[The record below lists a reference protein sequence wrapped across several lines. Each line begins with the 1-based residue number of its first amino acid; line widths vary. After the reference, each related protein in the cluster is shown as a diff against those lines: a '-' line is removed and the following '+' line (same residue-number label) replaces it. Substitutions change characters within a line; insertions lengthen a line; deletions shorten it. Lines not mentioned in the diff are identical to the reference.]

1 MNHLL
6 RGSAKSL
13 LFLALGCL
21 IDIQLSNAQPITVGA
36 NVTITLTTGVPGGTM
51 TSVVNAARTLT
62 YRRQVAISKITVSTS
77 CPGQSFTLKV
87 LATGVPDGI
96 AAPEVDLVNGMPA
109 TDFIVSI
116 PARPPNTARTCNLRY
131 TALATFA
138 QGNSTEDG
146 NDVHTVTYTILA
158 Q

>member
-1 MNHLL
+1 MT
-6 RGSAKSL
+6 
-13 LFLALGCL
+13 
-21 IDIQLSNAQPITVGA
+21 PVA
-36 NVTITLTTGVPGGTM
+36 N
-51 TSVVNAARTLT
+51 SARTLT

-87 LATGVPDGI
+87 IAIGVPDGN
-96 AAPEVDLVNGMPA
+96 AAPEVDLLNGMPA
-109 TDFIVSI
+109 TDFIVNI
-116 PARPPNTARTCNLRY
+116 PARPPTTARTCNLRY
-131 TALATFA
+131 TASATFA